1 MSMSMLDKRPLRIG
15 CSKHFFVR
23 DTTCPSYFII
33 IAPPRVET
41 WNFQKGSFS
50 PAVENFGVI
59 LCNVHPTFDIYCT
72 SSTLFFTRVA
82 YSKLNSCNSSFGIPK
97 IGLLCKT
104 DQASS
109 AWYVVCAANPA
120 AAATA
125 PCLLSLILIAQK
137 YYTLCEAVWSSD
149 GFNWENMLERCCAVW
164 CRQRYWLRWAVYIM
178 WLLW

>member
-1 MSMSMLDKRPLRIG
+1 MFLLLPPELKLETFKRG
-15 CSKHFFVR
+15 HS
-23 DTTCPSYFII
+23 
-33 IAPPRVET
+33 PRHASS
-41 WNFQKGSFS
+41 WKFQK
-50 PAVENFGVI
+50 GVI
-59 LCNVHPTFDIYCT
+59 LCNVLCMYCCT
-72 SSTLFFTRVA
+72 SDQEMDGIRHLTFTSTFFTRVA
-82 YSKLNSCNSSFGIPK
+82 YSKLKSCNSSFGIPK

-104 DQASS
+104 DQTSS
-109 AWYVVCAANPA
+109 VWYVVCAANPA

-125 PCLLSLILIAQK
+125 PCTLSLILIAQK

>member
-1 MSMSMLDKRPLRIG
+1 MSVLCFYYCPQSWNLKL
-15 CSKHFFVR
+15 SKGVILPAR
-23 DTTCPSYFII
+23 QAC
-33 IAPPRVET
+33 R
-41 WNFQKGSFS
+41 WKFQK
-50 PAVENFGVI
+50 GVI
-59 LCNVHPTFDIYCT
+59 LCNVHPTFDIYRT
-72 SSTLFFTRVA
+72 TRSSGTLFFTRVAA